1 MLAITLVFGWP
12 FIGLFHT
19 TFPVRAAAAPPTA
32 AARIVLDTP
41 VFSGTNIGIF
51 PDLAMCGPPL
61 LPGKGA
67 LGLRNASPP
76 GRYGRPIRKHCAAR
90 LAMRRAEP
98 LKRGFAVALVFG
110 RILYPIF
117 LEYRLTQKARQN

>member
-1 MLAITLVFGWP
+1 MLAITLVFGLP

-61 LPGKGA
+61 C
-67 LGLRNASPP
+67 P
-76 GRYGRPIRKHCAAR
+76 GRVPLGYEMPPLQADTGVPLRKHCAAR
-90 LAMRRAEP
+90 LGDAKSRTA
-98 LKRGFAVALVFG
+98 
-110 RILYPIF
+110 
-117 LEYRLTQKARQN
+117 

>member
-32 AARIVLDTP
+32 AARIVLDTL

-51 PDLAMCGPPL
+51 PEVAMCGPPFC
-61 LPGKGA
+61 
-67 LGLRNASPP
+67 P
-76 GRYGRPIRKHCAAR
+76 GRAPWGREMPPLQADTGGPLRKHCAAHLGGAKSR
-90 LAMRRAEP
+90 TA
-98 LKRGFAVALVFG
+98 
-110 RILYPIF
+110 
-117 LEYRLTQKARQN
+117 